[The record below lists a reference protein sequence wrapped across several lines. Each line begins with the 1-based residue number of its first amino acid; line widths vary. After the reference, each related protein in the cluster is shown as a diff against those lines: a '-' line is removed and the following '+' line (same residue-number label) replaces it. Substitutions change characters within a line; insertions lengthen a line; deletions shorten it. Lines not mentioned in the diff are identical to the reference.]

1 MHVVTGH
8 SDTTR
13 SIVRAI
19 ERLAASGQLETRT
32 QRVDATWAYGQPGM
46 VSLTL
51 IMSQEEIED
60 AREAAAMVAVPL
72 VGATRE
78 EHPREYVS
86 RAPNVCAHNY
96 VGENYVCRAP
106 IAWSAGSPAP
116 GPTSGWYH
124 LDPEIT
130 DHEAVPGA

>member
-19 ERLAASGQLETRT
+19 ERLAAAGHLETRT

-60 AREAAAMVAVPL
+60 AREAPAMVAVPP
-72 VGATRE
+72 VGATRAE
-78 EHPREYVS
+78 EPRVS
-86 RAPNVCAHNY
+86 HAPNICAAFDPAR
-96 VGENYVCRAP
+96 GCCDAP
-106 IAWSAGSPAP
+106 IAWAP
-116 GPTSGWYH
+116 GTAGTAAGRGWYH